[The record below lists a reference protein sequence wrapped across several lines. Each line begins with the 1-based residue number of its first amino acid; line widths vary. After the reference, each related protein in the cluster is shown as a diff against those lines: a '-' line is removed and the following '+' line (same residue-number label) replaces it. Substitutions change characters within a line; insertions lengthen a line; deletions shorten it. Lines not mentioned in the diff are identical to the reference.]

1 MPSEAYCAS
10 EKRIKEAIEA
20 LSEGVYPSVRECAK
34 EMGLNQKTLNNR
46 WNGKASKTTRESTNK
61 RLTTAQERA
70 IKDYIMRMN
79 KKNMSLTL
87 RFVENVVNFVFRK
100 NDSDAAFLESCWVKR
115 FHKVLGPA

>member
-20 LSEGVYPSVRECAK
+20 LSEGVYPSVRKCTK

-70 IKDYIMRMN
+70 IRNYIIRMN
-79 KKNMSLTL
+79 EKNMSLTL
-87 RFVENVVNFVFRK
+87 KLVEDVANFVLREA
-100 NDSDAAFLESCWVKR
+100 DPDAAPDAAPLGRCWAKR
-115 FHKVLGPA
+115 LGSA